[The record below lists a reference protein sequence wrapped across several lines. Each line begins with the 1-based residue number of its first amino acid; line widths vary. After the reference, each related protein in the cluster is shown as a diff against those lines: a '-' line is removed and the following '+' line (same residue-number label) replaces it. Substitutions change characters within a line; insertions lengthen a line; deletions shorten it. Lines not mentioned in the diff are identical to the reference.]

1 MSAANCSFCSRPN
14 DSIQVLCDS
23 RCLLCA
29 RCQQSRAVRS
39 LLINC
44 NEADKCC
51 PICSGPMA
59 PNMIKT
65 IDGFVGDSS
74 IDNVCCC
81 SLTLLTF
88 FASYA
93 FCDTYIDSSGY
104 GFLRETK

>member
-29 RCQQSRAVRS
+29 RCQQSKAVCT

-44 NEADKCC
+44 NESNKRC

-59 PNMIKT
+59 PNMIKI
-65 IDGFVGDSS
+65 IDGFENITS
-74 IDNVCCC
+74 IDHVCSIIIYYIC
-81 SLTLLTF
+81 SIC
-88 FASYA
+88 Y
-93 FCDTYIDSSGY
+93 
-104 GFLRETK
+104 